1 MSATPR
7 PWLTQQFVDGH
18 GEKKLL
24 VYASDRGHETSI
36 TGWLRADDAELIVRA
51 VNAYE
56 PMQDDLYAIARAFD
70 LPALPYSGHEA
81 VQRDILPAIERMKN
95 ARDALVEALSRFCT
109 NDWADE
115 FRANG
120 YGNCAGCGVGV
131 DDIHVDAEHPSV
143 DHGPRCAVLQGR
155 AALRQAGALE

>member
-7 PWLTQQFVDGH
+7 GPGDPSL
-18 GEKKLL
+18 
-24 VYASDRGHETSI
+24 SDE
-36 TGWLRADDAELIVRA
+36 LRAAHRHFSNINGMVFDPELA
-51 VNAYE
+51 T
-56 PMQDDLYAIARAFD
+56 L
-70 LPALPYSGHEA
+70 LLTT
-81 VQRDILPAIERMKN
+81 IETT
-95 ARDALVEALSRFCT
+95 DALVEALSRFCT

>member
-7 PWLTQQFVDGH
+7 PWKVMYDSNIGPCIHDADGIAIM
-18 GEKKLL
+18 GG
-24 VYASDRGHETSI
+24 DP
-36 TGWLRADDAELIVRA
+36 DALAEA
-51 VNAYE
+51 
-56 PMQDDLYAIARAFD
+56 ARAF
-70 LPALPYSGHEA
+70 
-81 VQRDILPAIERMKN
+81 N
-95 ARDALVEALSRFCT
+95 AHDALVEALSRFCT